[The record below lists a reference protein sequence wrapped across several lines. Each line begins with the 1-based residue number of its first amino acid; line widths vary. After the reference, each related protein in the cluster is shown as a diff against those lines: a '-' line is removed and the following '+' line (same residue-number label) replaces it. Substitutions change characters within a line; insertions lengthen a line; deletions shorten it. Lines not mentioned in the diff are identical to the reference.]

1 METEKI
7 LDYIFKIIVVILL
20 IVLIFIDKKETCI
33 SNNTFKDS
41 VILIYKDTAVYFQK
55 EIIKNHYEYKI
66 DSVIVSY
73 MPDSLLFPEI
83 MRLSREILQYEMGE
97 FFGRGETT
105 KWLVLPD
112 GGFTETDINGTDKG
126 TALPDGNRTIEDAT
140 QNVRECNRYD
150 TLYKNSSEH

>member
-1 METEKI
+1 MNTEKI
-7 LDYIFKIIVVILL
+7 IDYIFKTIVVILL

-66 DSVIVSY
+66 DSVIISY

-83 MRLSREILQYEMGE
+83 MRKSREILQYS
-97 FFGRGETT
+97 R
-105 KWLVLPD
+105 
-112 GGFTETDINGTDKG
+112 FTETNINGTYKG
-126 TALPDGNRTIEDAT
+126 TALPDGNRTIENAT
-140 QNVRECNRYD
+140 QNVRECNRHD
-150 TLYKNSSEH
+150 SGYKNSSER

>member
-83 MRLSREILQYEMGE
+83 MRLSREILEYG
-97 FFGRGETT
+97 T
-105 KWLVLPD
+105 
-112 GGFTETDINGTDKG
+112 GFAETDINGTDKG